1 MLKVLLLNQFKELAK
16 ARRVIGDSLWG
27 LEYGE

>member
-1 MLKVLLLNQFKELAK
+1 MLEVLFLNQFKELTK

-27 LEYGE
+27 LEYDE

>member
-1 MLKVLLLNQFKELAK
+1 MLKVLLLNQFKELAL
-16 ARRVIGDSLWG
+16 ARRVIRDSLWG